1 MYKQGQGASEGTEL
15 ANEPRTPGTRLAD
28 FVHGGP
34 MKPLRHEDSVS
45 QVEELQKKLDAAL
58 EELAQLKA

>member
-1 MYKQGQGASEGTEL
+1 
-15 ANEPRTPGTRLAD
+15 
-28 FVHGGP
+28 